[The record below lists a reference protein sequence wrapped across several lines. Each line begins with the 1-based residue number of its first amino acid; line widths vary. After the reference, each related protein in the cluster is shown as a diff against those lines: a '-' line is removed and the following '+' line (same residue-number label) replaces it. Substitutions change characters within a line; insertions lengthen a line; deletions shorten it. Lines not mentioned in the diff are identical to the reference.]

1 MIQHSTSLARNKVGL
16 HSFQE
21 MGMALIKAAIS
32 LEEAN
37 EFVRLN
43 HRHHKPVVG
52 HKFSIGAVIDGKLVG
67 VVIVG
72 RPVSRHRDDGRT
84 LEVTRLCTDGTKNAC
99 SFLYGAAARA
109 AFALGYT
116 AIGTYIRADED
127 GTSLKASGWKEIGRT
142 KGRSWDCPSRPR
154 IDGTALVDRTLFE
167 LVAA

>member
-1 MIQHSTSLARNKVGL
+1 MKLL
-16 HSFQE
+16 
-21 MGMALIKAAIS
+21 KAPVS

-37 EFVRLN
+37 EFVRRH

-52 HKFSIGAVIDGKLVG
+52 HKFSIAAVVEDVIVG

-84 LEVTRLCTDGTKNAC
+84 LEVTRLCTDGTRNAC
-99 SFLYGAAARA
+99 SFLYVAAARA
-109 AFALGYT
+109 TFALGYSS
-116 AIGTYIRADED
+116 IGTYIRADED
-127 GTSLKASGWKEIGRT
+127 GTTLIAAGWREIGRT

-154 IDGTALVDRTLFE
+154 LDSTEVADRTLFE

>member
-1 MIQHSTSLARNKVGL
+1 MKLL
-16 HSFQE
+16 
-21 MGMALIKAAIS
+21 KAPIS
-32 LEEAN
+32 LEDAN
-37 EFVRLN
+37 AFVQRH
-43 HRHHKPVVG
+43 HRHHKRVIG
-52 HKFSIGAVIDGKLVG
+52 HKFSIAAVLDAEIVG

-84 LEVTRLCTDGTKNAC
+84 LEVTRLCTNGARNAC

-116 AIGTYIRADED
+116 AVGTYIRADED
-127 GTSLKASGWKEIGRT
+127 GTSLIAAGWREIGRT

-154 IDGTALVDRTLFE
+154 LDATEVIDRTLFE